1 MTTLPV
7 ELLGG
12 IRELAAVPL
21 PSDTPHPGG
30 LPLRRYA
37 VELHVPDERH
47 QELEAE
53 PRRQPRPTART
64 CAGARDDGA
73 SWTAGA
79 RSRRAVAT
87 RSASTGWRSRE
98 VGLAD
103 QPILARTAERVMA
116 NSRALAD
123 LLAELHA
130 RGVLDAR
137 SACEPSRR
145 PPHRAPDARGSTRPV
160 PNRLTCLLAARYS
173 RKDAPCPK
181 GSRNP
186 CP

>member
-30 LPLRRYA
+30 PPLRRYA

-53 PRRQPRPTART
+53 LQAAATADGPHLRGSEGRWRVLDGWSKVAAGRRHEICIYRLE
-64 CAGARDDGA
+64 
-73 SWTAGA
+73 
-79 RSRRAVAT
+79 VE
-87 RSASTGWRSRE
+87 E